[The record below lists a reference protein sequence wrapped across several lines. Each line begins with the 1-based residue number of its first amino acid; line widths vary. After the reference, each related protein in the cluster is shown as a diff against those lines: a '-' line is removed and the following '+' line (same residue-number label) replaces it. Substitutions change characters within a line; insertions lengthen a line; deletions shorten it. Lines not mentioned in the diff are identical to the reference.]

1 MSFDVKCYRNNSPTN
16 FVDKELDL
24 LETLNG
30 TLRDGSSI
38 IDPVILVQANA
49 PGFQS
54 NQVNYL
60 YVEQFGRYYYIT
72 NIISVNYTLWELHC
86 HVDVLMSYK
95 EQIRQQTAI
104 VARQERQYN
113 LFLDDGIFMAYQNPL
128 IQTKY
133 FSNATPFETQEFV
146 LVVAGS

>member
-38 IDPVILVQANA
+38 IDPVIMVQANA

-104 VARQERQYN
+104 VARQESQYN

>member
-38 IDPVILVQANA
+38 IDPVIMVQANA

-60 YVEQFGRYYYIT
+60 YVEQFWRYYYIT

-86 HVDVLMSYK
+86 HVDM
-95 EQIRQQTAI
+95 
-104 VARQERQYN
+104 
-113 LFLDDGIFMAYQNPL
+113 P
-128 IQTKY
+128 
-133 FSNATPFETQEFV
+133 
-146 LVVAGS
+146 

>member
-104 VARQERQYN
+104 VARQESQYN